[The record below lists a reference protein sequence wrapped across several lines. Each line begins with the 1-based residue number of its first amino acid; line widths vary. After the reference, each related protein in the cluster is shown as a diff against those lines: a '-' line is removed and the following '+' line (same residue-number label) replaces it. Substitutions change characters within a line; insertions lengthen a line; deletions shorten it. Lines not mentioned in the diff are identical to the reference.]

1 MWIKIL
7 KYISLATASTSSG
20 LLLLYMIIT
29 GMMMRNARKMIKKPF
44 NVSISIGYFG
54 ILVIIAALGWSA
66 YALLK

>member
-29 GMMMRNARKMIKKPF
+29 GMMMRNARKMIKKPV